1 MVLCL
6 GDKLSID
13 GDMKYL
19 KYCIKIENT
28 TIHFLSPT
36 KKIYIYIYVKS
47 GCHLKLSL
55 VFEFSVQCCIMLVL

>member
-13 GDMKYL
+13 GDMKYM

-36 KKIYIYIYVKS
+36 HKKNIYICKKW
-47 GCHLKLSL
+47 LP
-55 VFEFSVQCCIMLVL
+55 FETFLGV